1 MKIYILNAETRICLD
16 DVEKTIVSI
25 TSSSFIENIAV
36 AYTKDVMAYNGLA
49 HKLIESVSGSF
60 NFGPGAYPFT
70 TDTEENFNRVKE
82 EVINKLNSF

>member
-1 MKIYILNAETRICLD
+1 
-16 DVEKTIVSI
+16 
-25 TSSSFIENIAV
+25 
-36 AYTKDVMAYNGLA
+36 MAYNGLA

-82 EVINKLNSF
+82 EVIKKLNSF